1 MTTMPTEITYGY
13 VTARIILA
21 TGDGADPDRLPD
33 AQPATG
39 TTVKITP
46 KTQIV
51 RLAGASPVLIAK
63 QPITCT
69 LDDDGRLLDPQ
80 GNLGVWLVT
89 GVYTVAY
96 SSPSAAIPTHDIG
109 VLEGHTEATP
119 LDLITAM
126 PPGGPVLTASQYAEL
141 SARIAAL
148 PAGGGGGGA
157 VSSVNGKTGAVT
169 LNAADVSALPS
180 TYTPP
185 AQSWASITG
194 KPSTF
199 TPSAHTHAVAD
210 VTGLQSALDG
220 KQPAGSYAPTSHVHT
235 IANVTGLQAALDGK
249 QPAGS
254 YAAASHTHTIADV
267 TGLQTA
273 LDTAGAPQT
282 LSLSGQ
288 NLSLSGGGGTVTLP
302 SGGGGGGSGTSLINP
317 VILASGKY
325 TPTNGGGM
333 NQGRAAYDNEIS
345 YQPVGI
351 TQNCTISTLTVQ
363 VTTAGT
369 SGTPT
374 LALGLYG
381 DNGGVPGSRIAY
393 GSLNPAVTGDQSV
406 TINTPVTPG
415 QYWVAVAHGGNS
427 NTQLAANN
435 TSPWILP
442 WTVTHTARCLLGV
455 GASLPATATIVNV
468 FERIPTVW
476 MSIS

>member
-33 AQPATG
+33 AQPAKG

-46 KTQIV
+46 KNQIV

-69 LDDDGRLLDPQ
+69 LDEEGRLLDPQ

-89 GVYTVAY
+89 GVYTVTY
-96 SSPSAAIPTHDIG
+96 SSPSAAIPAHNIEVTTA
-109 VLEGHTEATP
+109 HTEASP
-119 LDLITAM
+119 LNLTTAM

-141 SARIAAL
+141 SARIDAL
-148 PAGGGGGGA
+148 PTGGSGGGA

-185 AQSWASITG
+185 APSWSSVTG

-210 VTGLQSALDG
+210 VTGLQAALDG

-235 IANVTGLQAALDGK
+235 IADVTGLQA
-249 QPAGS
+249 
-254 YAAASHTHTIADV
+254 
-267 TGLQTA
+267 A

-282 LSLSGQ
+282 LSLTGQ

-302 SGGGGGGSGTSLINP
+302 SGGGGGGG
-317 VILASGKY
+317 VDA
-325 TPTNGGGM
+325 
-333 NQGRAAYDNEIS
+333 
-345 YQPVGI
+345 
-351 TQNCTISTLTVQ
+351 TV
-363 VTTAGT
+363 
-369 SGTPT
+369 
-374 LALGLYG
+374 
-381 DNGGVPGSRIAY
+381 GVPNLGKSGWLLWNFRGFTTNIEFGAE
-393 GSLNPAVTGDQSV
+393 GEVIFFRLVIGVT
-406 TINTPVTPG
+406 TPVTAVGFDVKTAGSTGALIRPTLYKGDGLGGGPG
-415 QYWVAVAHGGNS
+415 TRIADGGTVGATTTGWKTTATGTVTVPPGNLWVGLACQGGAATRPQVSGGNPPAHL
-427 NTQLAANN
+427 QLPSPGDYLWPGGRAIGSMPAA
-435 TSPWILP
+435 
-442 WTVTHTARCLLGV
+442 A
-455 GASLPATATIVNV
+455 PATWTQALSIRGDPACPSAAITIGN
-468 FERIPTVW
+468 
-476 MSIS
+476 SA